1 MITRVDEGETITAR
15 ERRDV
20 ILLADHE
27 EISITRSRYG
37 PGERGP
43 DPHVHREHTDSFYV
57 LEGELRFEVGPD
69 LEPVRVGPGGFV
81 AAPANVVHTFVN
93 DGGADARF
101 LNFHSPD
108 GAFAASLR
116 ARRDG
121 DEVAWDS
128 FDPPPDGGRPA
139 SETVVTAPGEGER
152 LVTGSRV
159 VWLKAVLPHLC
170 FAEWALDG
178 PFKGPPVHHHDRQ
191 VDSYYVLDGQL
202 ELTVDDRV
210 LTAEAGT
217 LATVPRGV
225 RHTFTH
231 AAPGTGRV
239 LNIHA
244 PEGGFADVLR
254 RMAS

>member
-20 ILLADHE
+20 ILLAEHE

-57 LEGELRFEVGPD
+57 LEGELRVEVGPG
-69 LEPVRVGPGGFV
+69 LEPVQVGPGWFV
-81 AAPANVVHTFVN
+81 AAPPNVVHTFVS
-93 DGGADARF
+93 DGDVDARF
-101 LNFHSPD
+101 LNFHTPD
-108 GAFAASLR
+108 CGFAASLR
-116 ARRDG
+116 ERRDG
-121 DEVAWDS
+121 NEVAWDS
-128 FDPPPDGGRPA
+128 FDPPPDGGEPA
-139 SETVVTAPGEGER
+139 SEAVVTGPGEGER

-178 PFKGPPVHHHDRQ
+178 PFQGPPVHHHDRQ
-191 VDSYYVLDGQL
+191 VDSFYVLDGEL
-202 ELTVDDRV
+202 ELTVDDGV
-210 LTAEAGT
+210 VTAEQGT
-217 LATVPRGV
+217 LAAVPRGV

-231 AAPGTGRV
+231 AAAGAGRL
-239 LNIHA
+239 LNVHA
-244 PEGGFADVLR
+244 PEEGFADVLR
-254 RMAS
+254 RMAD